1 MKLNVILKSRILF
14 TFKTLVL
21 LLISSS
27 LYLSAHQRSESYSKW
42 VIEKGEDNY
51 SVNVSFTIRLSNL
64 NKLEG
69 PLMKGWE
76 DRISSYIISSFT
88 TDSNCFMNNEARIFT
103 SREDDIVKISWLF
116 LCESNLKVIQNN
128 VFFDKDPTHSHI
140 ARLDSYGNLST
151 EKLFTSGARNWKIEN
166 DLLSKENSK
175 SSSFK
180 DYISLGI
187 KHISTG
193 YDHLAFLFGLLLL
206 NQRFNTLLLAITGFT
221 LGHSLTLSLAA
232 LNYVKPVSSFIEA
245 LIGFT
250 IALVGFEFLVRQSR
264 QSLNYIKPLICVLL
278 LFFLFYSFIA
288 NGRYI
293 LGILGLFLFTSCY
306 ITLVSRNFSNLF
318 SLFIA
323 SIFGLIHGF
332 GFGGFLFEIGF
343 SEDSLMKALLGFN
356 LGVEIGQ
363 LLAMSIFVIIG
374 FTIIKLHPTN
384 QKYIKSYVNP
394 LLATLL
400 VSFGIH
406 LFLDRII

>member
-14 TFKTLVL
+14 TFKILVL

-116 LCESNLKVIQNN
+116 LCESNLTEIQNN

-250 IALVGFEFLVRQSR
+250 IALVGFEFIVRKSR
-264 QSLNYIKPLICVLL
+264 QSLNYIKPLIFILL
-278 LFFLFYSFIA
+278 LFFLLYSFITD
-288 NGRYI
+288 GRYI

-306 ITLVSRNFSNLF
+306 LTLVSRNFSNLF

>member
-14 TFKTLVL
+14 TFKILVL

-250 IALVGFEFLVRQSR
+250 IALVGFEFIVRKSR
-264 QSLNYIKPLICVLL
+264 QSLNYIKPLIFILL
-278 LFFLFYSFIA
+278 LFFLLYSFITD
-288 NGRYI
+288 GRYI

-306 ITLVSRNFSNLF
+306 LTLVSRNFSNLF

>member
-14 TFKTLVL
+14 IFKIL
-21 LLISSS
+21 LLLLVSSS

-42 VIEKGEDNY
+42 VTVKGEDNY
-51 SVNVSFTIRLSNL
+51 SVSVSFTIRLSNL

-69 PLMKGWE
+69 PLIRGWE
-76 DRISSYIISSFT
+76 NRISSYVISSFT
-88 TDSNCFMNNEARIFT
+88 TDPNCFRRDEARVVS
-103 SREDDIVKISWLF
+103 SREDDVVKISWLF
-116 LCESNLKVIQNN
+116 LCESNLQEIQNN
-128 VFFDKDPTHSHI
+128 VFFDKDPSHSHI
-140 ARLDSYGNLST
+140 ARLESEGNLST
-151 EKLFTSGARNWKIEN
+151 EKLFTNEARNWKIEN
-166 DLLSKENSK
+166 GLSSKQNTK

-206 NQRFNTLLLAITGFT
+206 NQRFKTLLLAITGFT

-232 LNYVKPVSSFIEA
+232 LNYVKPVSGFIEA

-250 IALVGFEFLVRQSR
+250 IALVGFEFLLRQSR
-264 QSLNYIKPLICVLL
+264 QSLNYINPLICVLS
-278 LFFLFYSFIA
+278 LFFLLYFFISD
-288 NGRYI
+288 GRYI
-293 LGILGLFLFTSCY
+293 LGILGLFLFTICY
-306 ITLVSRNFSNLF
+306 LTLVSKNFSYFF

-343 SEDSLMKALLGFN
+343 SEENLLKALFGFN

-363 LLAMSIFVIIG
+363 LLAIGLFLIIG
-374 FTIIKLHPTN
+374 LAIIQLNSRH
-384 QKYIKSYVNP
+384 QKYIKSYINP
-394 LLATLL
+394 ILATVL
-400 VSFGIH
+400 VSLGTYW
-406 LFLDRII
+406 FLDRII